1 MHLLGAEALYCAGH
15 RVNRML
21 ECKKNAFFRA
31 FITHECEINLYV
43 KVIVYIFFNLIIVYM
58 KIFIIKYELLI

>member
-1 MHLLGAEALYCAGH
+1 MHLLEGEALYGAGH

-43 KVIVYIFFNLIIVYM
+43 KVIVYIFLI
-58 KIFIIKYELLI
+58 